1 MLHRGRPR
9 APTLKAN
16 ARGEKAPILKANQ
29 LNIIQYLL
37 SAASYASD
45 IESPPMRGNKMRDN
59 IVKYDLM
66 IVKHYF
72 EEFTMIMFYLKL
84 HRYYHGDGDDQIGH
98 VGMFLNGQGRY
109 AVLSETMNRESND
122 MIAEAFG
129 PIYGL
134 SRKSIED
141 IVRSPTMSGK
151 K

>member
-1 MLHRGRPR
+1 MRTSK

-129 PIYGL
+129 PIYRL

>member
-1 MLHRGRPR
+1 MRTSK

>member
-1 MLHRGRPR
+1 MRTSK

-29 LNIIQYLL
+29 LNIIQYSL